1 MSERLDYQSRSPEG
15 LKALGTVYAYVTR
28 CGLDKALVDLVYLRA
43 SQINGCTYCVD
54 THATDLL
61 GAGVSAQKL
70 LLLPS
75 WREAALW
82 FTAREQAALAWTEA
96 VTQVATSH
104 IPDDAFQTA
113 RTQFDEKELAD
124 LTIAIGLI
132 NIYNRIAIGF
142 RRGPAAPPDT

>member
-1 MSERLDYQSRSPEG
+1 MSERLVYQSRSPEG

-28 CGLDKALVDLVYLRA
+28 CGLDKTLVDLVYLRA

-61 GAGVSAQKL
+61 GAGISAQKL

-96 VTQVATSH
+96 VTEVATSH
-104 IPDDAFQTA
+104 IPDQDRVRRKGVGRPDHRDWIDQYLQSHRDRLPA
-113 RTQFDEKELAD
+113 RPRCAS
-124 LTIAIGLI
+124 
-132 NIYNRIAIGF
+132 
-142 RRGPAAPPDT
+142 